1 MLEWWT
7 KSPMTWKR
15 SCRLKA
21 VPSELME
28 KAPGS
33 VLCWGGVCSTAE
45 VRAGIECNLQ
55 LNFVY
60 LCTTLVER
68 ANRANESNRR
78 SREATGY
85 LEEQEAEFWNRTF

>member
-1 MLEWWT
+1 MLA
-7 KSPMTWKR
+7 WKR

-21 VPSELME
+21 VLSELME

-55 LNFVY
+55 LN
-60 LCTTLVER
+60 LCIIFAL
-68 ANRANESNRR
+68 
-78 SREATGY
+78 
-85 LEEQEAEFWNRTF
+85 L